1 MSEKTLEVIRGLA
14 QAAASSYD
22 GALDKDGKPITLGL
36 KREEGDLVIDTRQI
50 DGFKVRFGG
59 PVMTVTYQSDIQL
72 KDVYGGNFENDIEST
87 FGEIVKYLKK
97 EYKKIT
103 GKPVSLN
110 SKGDADILV
119 QETSRVR
126 VFVTAHKN
134 YDIGDISDVKDPE
147 KTLSE
152 RLESKF
158 RTFLDL

>member
-36 KREEGDLVIDTRQI
+36 KREEGDVIVDTRQI

-59 PVMTVTYQSDIQL
+59 PVMTISYQSDIQL
-72 KDVYGGNFENDIEST
+72 KDVYGGNFENEIEST
-87 FGEIVKYLKK
+87 FGDIVKYLKK
-97 EYKKIT
+97 EYHKIT
-103 GKPVSLN
+103 GTACSL
-110 SKGDADILV
+110 KAQGYAEILV
-119 QETSRVR
+119 QETSRIR

-134 YDIGDISDVKDPE
+134 YDIGDVNDIKDPE

-152 RLESKF
+152 RFESKF

>member
-36 KREEGDLVIDTRQI
+36 KREEGDVIVDTRQI

-59 PVMTVTYQSDIQL
+59 PVMTISYQSDIQL
-72 KDVYGGNFENDIEST
+72 KDVYGGNFENEIEST
-87 FGEIVKYLKK
+87 FGDIVKYLKK
-97 EYKKIT
+97 EYHKIT
-103 GKPVSLN
+103 GKACSL
-110 SKGDADILV
+110 KAQGDAEILV
-119 QETSRVR
+119 QETSRIR

-134 YDIGDISDVKDPE
+134 YDIGDVNDIKDPE

-152 RLESKF
+152 RFESKF

>member
-36 KREEGDLVIDTRQI
+36 KREEGDLVVDTRQI

-103 GKPVSLN
+103 GKSINLKP
-110 SKGDADILV
+110 KGEADILV

-134 YDIGDISDVKDPE
+134 YDIGDVGDIKDPE

-152 RLESKF
+152 RFESKF